1 MRTYLRIPVACLLVT
16 GGLWAQADRAAVN
29 GTVRDASGLVVPEA
43 KVEALNPADGL
54 RREIKTDSTGTY
66 QLVRLPIG
74 TYTVTISKEGFKT
87 AKIDGV
93 QLSVGQVRTL
103 DAQLE
108 TGTVATQLE
117 VTAETAV
124 VDRSTSEIGTAIGET
139 QIRNIPVNGRNWTA
153 LMLLAPGATNTG
165 EGNQNSIRFFGRPR
179 DENNW
184 TFDGVDATGVKDPRQ
199 ETSLRLV
206 ISLDSIAEFRVSS
219 SMYTA
224 EGGGGGGGLVNLV
237 SKTGTNE
244 FHGSTFWFV
253 RNSYFD
259 ARRFIDGPVLPPVR
273 LNQYGANFGG
283 PIAKNKLFFFANY
296 EGLRQRLTT
305 TSASGLV
312 PSQAYRAAT
321 SASTP
326 ALRPILEAFPV
337 GNAGAVNANVDRY
350 VGTPRQIWNED
361 SGMFRIDYRIN
372 DRHSLFARYNSN
384 TGFISEPRTALLETR
399 DSDIRP
405 VQGTIQWQSVFGVA
419 TVNEL
424 RVGVNRSALER
435 TQVGRY
441 RYQISV
447 PGFTGTQAG
456 RDEVEKPTS
465 YSVLDNFSRIFGRHT
480 FKAGFE
486 SRRVDVNVADS
497 GASTLTYGTLAN
509 FTANRMDSLARSTNY
524 PMLGARRY
532 YTFFYAQDEFK
543 MRPNLTVNYG
553 VRYENY
559 GLANE
564 VHNRGKVLDFDRCG
578 GLCPANTP
586 WYFRDN
592 NNFAPRVSLAWSP
605 EMFKGRTVFRA
616 GAGMYHTP
624 GQNDDVNAAL
634 DSFGE
639 SYTLTIAEQ
648 AGLSFPVDSFL
659 NQARTSAVTPRALQ
673 RDRRDAYTTNWTFS
687 MQHQLPA
694 SFVLQAAYVGNK
706 GTHLFGRD
714 RLNNIDPVTGRRPY
728 AGFSSI
734 DRKVNYNRNSFNG
747 LQASLNRSLKRGFM
761 FQMQYLYGKVVDDN
775 AGSGEGAEVMRSN
788 CRSCDRARA
797 DFDIRQTMTANAV
810 YELPWGKK
818 RLWGGWA
825 VSGFYFVRTGRPV
838 NILVNRAQGTL
849 PDGNTVNQR
858 PNYAGG
864 AVVLTDPNPGAYLN
878 RAAFAIPAAGT
889 WGNLGRNV
897 GQGPGL
903 WQVDTALTKRT
914 RITEQFNLEFRA
926 ETFNLFNRAQ
936 YGNPVN
942 NFSNGTFGTIL
953 TTANDGVTGQG
964 TPRQFQFALRLNF

>member
-1 MRTYLRIPVACLLVT
+1 MRTYLQFPLVCLLA
-16 GGLWAQADRAAVN
+16 GLAAWAQADRAALN

-43 KVEALNPADGL
+43 KVEAVNPASGL
-54 RREIKTDSTGTY
+54 RREAKTDATGTY
-66 QLVRLPIG
+66 QLVPLPIG
-74 TYTVTISKEGFKT
+74 TYSITISKEGFKAT
-87 AKIDGV
+87 KIDGV

-103 DAQLE
+103 DTQLE
-108 TGTVATQLE
+108 TGTVSTQIE

-124 VDRSTSEIGTAIGET
+124 VDRSTSEIGNAIGET
-139 QIRNIPVNGRNWTA
+139 QMRNIPINGRNWTA

-259 ARRFIDGPVLPPVR
+259 ARRFIDGPALPPVR

-283 PIAKNKLFFFANY
+283 PIQKNKLFFFANY

-305 TSASGLV
+305 TSATGLV

-321 SASTP
+321 AASTP
-326 ALRPILEAFPV
+326 ALRPILEAYPL
-337 GNAGAVNANVDRY
+337 GNAGAVNANVDRF

-361 SGMFRIDYRIN
+361 SGMFRVDYRIN

-405 VQGTIQWQSVFGVA
+405 VQGTVQWQSVFGPA
-419 TVNEL
+419 TVNEV

-435 TQVGRY
+435 TQVGRF
-441 RYQISV
+441 RFQVAV
-447 PGFTGTQAG
+447 PGFTGNQAA
-456 RDEVEKPTS
+456 REEVEKPTS
-465 YSVLDNFSRIFGRHT
+465 YSILDNFSRIWGRHT

-486 SRRVDVNVADS
+486 SRRVDVNVADT
-497 GASTLTYGTLAN
+497 GAFTLTYGSLAN
-509 FTANRMDSLARSTNY
+509 FTANRLDSAARSTNY

-543 MRPNLTVNYG
+543 MRPNLTLNYG

-564 VHNRGKVLDFDRCG
+564 VHNRGKVLDFERCG

-616 GAGMYHTP
+616 GTGLYHTP

-639 SYTLTIAEQ
+639 AFTLTLAEQ
-648 AGLSFPVDSFL
+648 SGLSFPVDPFL
-659 NQARTSAVTPRALQ
+659 NQARATAVTPRALQ

-687 MQHQLPA
+687 VQHQLPA

-706 GTHLFGRD
+706 GTNLFGRD
-714 RLNNIDPVTGRRPY
+714 RLNNIDPATGRRPY
-728 AGFSSI
+728 SGFSSI

-747 LQASLNRSLKRGFM
+747 LQASLNRSLKRGLM

-788 CRSCDRARA
+788 CRACDRARA

-810 YELPWGKK
+810 YELPWARN
-818 RLWGGWA
+818 RLWGGWS
-825 VSGFYFVRTGRPV
+825 VSGFYFIRTGRPV
-838 NILVNRAQGTL
+838 NILVNRAQATV

-858 PNYAGG
+858 PNYLGG
-864 AVVLTDPNPGAYLN
+864 PVVLADAVPGAFLN
-878 RAAFAIPAAGT
+878 RTAFALPATGT

-903 WQVDTALTKRT
+903 WQVDSAITKRT
-914 RITEQFNLEFRA
+914 RLTEQFNLEFRA

-964 TPRQFQFALRLNF
+964 TPRQFQFALRLTF